1 MSAADAAQE
10 ILRRE
15 QASPGS
21 VPPALLAKATQLA
34 GGTGGGGGPGTM
46 TLPEQTI
53 TGDPREPT
61 FMQQIFGRAGDP
73 PGRAEQ
79 FLKKGTEAAFVGGN
93 EYANAALLG
102 LPQATGMTPG
112 KDTPGYGALRADHPI
127 AALGGQAAGLMNP
140 ANPANLAASAVT
152 GPLRA
157 AVGGSLA
164 GRALAGGVE
173 GAVAGGTGS
182 GAITAAGGG
191 SGDQIFNSAATG
203 AGVGG
208 TLGAAGTLLMEPGR
222 FVKSLFAGRS
232 SPSSPTPGNAGPDN
246 NQAIIDAM
254 RVRAL
259 APPPKPLVPS
269 MGELDAPAPQL
280 GPPRPPQGLQQAPPP
295 SQLQVPDLPVP
306 GSMLGPER
314 PPPGLQQAPP
324 LDLPDVPDLQV
335 PPSPVPVA
343 SAAPHAPI
351 EPAPDMSTVHR
362 PRPGDTGM
370 GADEARRALDTDALH
385 MANRSA
391 AVRKLTDI
399 IPPGADSEWLGRM
412 TADEKAR
419 LADFVGVTQAGEETW
434 QAVGDV
440 LNSRL
445 APSIARATPRAA
457 MASRAGQRGM
467 IDSHMLLAG
476 VRALRGQQ
484 SAASFGLD
492 PSIEMMLQSRPL
504 TNAAGMAA
512 GTKLPAATNR
522 QPGQPLDLLNLY
534 GM

>member
-34 GGTGGGGGPGTM
+34 GGTGGGSGPGTM

-102 LPQATGMTPG
+102 LPQATGLTPG

-208 TLGAAGTLLMEPGR
+208 ALGAAGQLLMEPGR
-222 FVKSLFAGRS
+222 WLKGLLGSKG
-232 SPSSPTPGNAGPDN
+232 PSNGQMLPPAGPPGASGPQGPLPSIPD
-246 NQAIIDAM
+246 
-254 RVRAL
+254 L
-259 APPPKPLVPS
+259 AV
-269 MGELDAPAPQL
+269 
-280 GPPRPPQGLQQAPPP
+280 PPRPE
-295 SQLQVPDLPVP
+295 PVP
-306 GSMLGPER
+306 
-314 PPPGLQQAPP
+314 
-324 LDLPDVPDLQV
+324 
-335 PPSPVPVA
+335 

-351 EPAPDMSTVHR
+351 EPAPEMSTVHR

-370 GADEARRALDTDALH
+370 DAEEARRALDTEALH

-391 AVRKLTDI
+391 AVKKLLDI
-399 IPPGADSEWLGRM
+399 IPPGADSQWLGRM
-412 TADEKAR
+412 TSSEREK
-419 LADFVGVTQAGEETW
+419 LADFVGVTQAGDDTW
-434 QAVGDV
+434 RAVGDALDAKV
-440 LNSRL
+440 MGPTTRPSPPLPREPDLAAQLEAERMARGQEYLRNRPPMDSTSPTTPIPMGDPGMPGIPGAPRL
-445 APSIARATPRAA
+445 PNLSPDALQ
-457 MASRAGQRGM
+457 MGM
-467 IDSHMLLAG
+467 S
-476 VRALRGQQ
+476 ALRGR
-484 SAASFGLD
+484 GLGHGPLGMD
-492 PSIEMMLQSRPL
+492 PMLGMLLQSPAFIKA
-504 TNAAGMAA
+504 TGMAA

-534 GM
+534 GL